1 MAKLELLIERDG
13 NHILGNF
20 WRVVAY
26 EGESRLGEKIY
37 AGYTKREA
45 VSLAREYFNRLSTL
59 VGRLVILSRGDCGRG

>member
-1 MAKLELLIERDG
+1 MKVQLLVERDG
-13 NHILGNF
+13 NNVIGNF

-45 VSLAREYFNRLSTL
+45 ISLARQTINNKGRLS
-59 VGRLVILSRGDCGRG
+59 

>member
-1 MAKLELLIERDG
+1 MARVQLMVERDG

-45 VSLAREYFNRLSTL
+45 VSLAREHFTR
-59 VGRLVILSRGDCGRG
+59 

>member
-1 MAKLELLIERDG
+1 MAKLELLVERDG

-45 VSLAREYFNRLSTL
+45 MSLARDYFT
-59 VGRLVILSRGDCGRG
+59 GRK